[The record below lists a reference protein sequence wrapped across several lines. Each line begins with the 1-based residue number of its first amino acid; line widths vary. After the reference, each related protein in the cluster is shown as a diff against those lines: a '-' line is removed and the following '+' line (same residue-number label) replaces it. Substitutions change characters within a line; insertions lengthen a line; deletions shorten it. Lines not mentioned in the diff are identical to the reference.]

1 MNTSIAELIWNQL
14 QGELQQVRDMTDV
27 TATRTERSETAGGV
41 RACLYAEL
49 PLAADG
55 ASAGDL
61 YFCTNACKDGEA
73 AGTGTGTI
81 VYYNST
87 TDTWYRV
94 ADDTAVVI

>member
-14 QGELQQVRDMTDV
+14 QSELEQVRDMADV

-61 YFCTNACKDGEA
+61 FFCTNARKVGEA
-73 AGTGTGTI
+73 AGAGTGTI

-94 ADDTAVVI
+94 GDDTGVVI

>member
-14 QGELQQVRDMTDV
+14 QGELEQVRDMADV

-55 ASAGDL
+55 AGPGDEF
-61 YFCTNACKDGEA
+61 FCTNACKVGEG
-73 AGTGTGTI
+73 AGAGTGTI
-81 VYYNST
+81 VYFNST
-87 TDTWYRV
+87 DDSWRRV
-94 ADDTAVVI
+94 ADDSLVVI